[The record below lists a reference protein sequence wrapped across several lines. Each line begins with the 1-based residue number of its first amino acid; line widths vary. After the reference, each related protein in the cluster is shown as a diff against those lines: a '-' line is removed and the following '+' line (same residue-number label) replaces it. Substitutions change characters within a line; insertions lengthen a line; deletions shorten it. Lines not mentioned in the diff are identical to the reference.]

1 MYDPT
6 WRAEDEK
13 RIQWLEKLYFNYG
26 RHKKDHPQH
35 GTYTGLVAKH
45 GPCPWA

>member
-1 MYDPT
+1 MYDPQ

-13 RIQWLEKLYFNYG
+13 RVKWLDKLYSDYG

-35 GTYTGLVAKH
+35 GTYTGLVEKH